1 MGQHIGV
8 LRSLL
13 IYYAIPGRRRRMRRF
28 YRQFVQPGDLCFDI
42 GAHLG
47 NHVRAWLD
55 LGARVVAVEP
65 QPHLLTW
72 LGRFYGRHP
81 QVTLLPQAVGA
92 VEGTAALYI
101 SQRTP
106 TVSTLSAAWMKL
118 VGQDRSFADVVW
130 ETAVPVPVTT
140 LDRLVEQYGRP
151 AFTKIDVE
159 GYELEVL
166 QGLSQPLPALSF
178 EYIVAVRE
186 MALSCLERLKQL
198 GAYEFNYSTGES
210 YKLVLPAW
218 ASTAE
223 MAGVLSQ
230 LAEGRGDIY
239 GRLVRKTRGI

>member
-1 MGQHIGV
+1 MMAWQAGI

-28 YRQFVQPGDLCFDI
+28 YRRFVQPGDLCFDL

-55 LGARVVAVEP
+55 LGAQVVAVEP

-72 LGRFYGRHP
+72 LDCFYGRHP
-81 QVTLLPQAVGA
+81 QVTLLPQAGGA
-92 VEGTAALYI
+92 TEGTANLYI

-106 TVSTLSAAWMKL
+106 TVSTLSASWMKL
-118 VGQDRSFADVVW
+118 VGQDRSFVGVVW
-130 ETAVPVPVTT
+130 DTVVPVPVTT
-140 LDRLVEQYGRP
+140 LDRLIEQHGRP

-178 EYIVAVRE
+178 EYIAAVKE
-186 MALSCLERLKQL
+186 MVLSCLERLAQL
-198 GAYEFNYSTGES
+198 SAYEFNYSTGES
-210 YKLVLPAW
+210 YKLVLPGWVDA
-218 ASTAE
+218 AE
-223 MAGVLSQ
+223 MAAVLSQ
-230 LAEGRGDIY
+230 LEAGSGDVY
-239 GRLVRKTRGI
+239 GRLVKRDA

>member
-1 MGQHIGV
+1 MMGQQIGV

-28 YRQFVQPGDLCFDI
+28 Y
-42 GAHLG
+42 
-47 NHVRAWLD
+47 
-55 LGARVVAVEP
+55 
-65 QPHLLTW
+65 
-72 LGRFYGRHP
+72 GRHP
-81 QVTLLPQAVGA
+81 QVALLPQAVGA
-92 VEGTAALYI
+92 AEGTAALYT

-106 TVSTLSAAWMKL
+106 TVSTLSASWMEL

-140 LDRLVEQYGRP
+140 LDKLIEQYGRP

-178 EYIVAVRE
+178 EYIAAVRE

-218 ASTAE
+218 IDASG
-223 MAGVLSQ
+223 MADVLRQ
-230 LAEGRGDIY
+230 LEEGSGDVY
-239 GRLVRKTRGI
+239 GRLPGKTPGI

>member
-1 MGQHIGV
+1 MMAWQVGV

-47 NHVRAWLD
+47 NHIRAWLD

-65 QPHLLTW
+65 QQHLLTW
-72 LGRFYGRHP
+72 LERFYGRHP

-92 VEGTAALYI
+92 AEGTAALYI

-106 TVSTLSAAWMKL
+106 TVSTLSASWMKL

-140 LDRLVEQYGRP
+140 LDRLIEQYGRP

-178 EYIVAVRE
+178 EYIAAVKE
-186 MALSCLERLKQL
+186 MTLSCLERLEQL
-198 GAYEFNYSTGES
+198 GNYEFNYSTGES
-210 YKLVLPAW
+210 YRLVLPDWVDVAK
-218 ASTAE
+218 A
-223 MAGVLSQ
+223 AGVLSQ
-230 LAEGRGDIY
+230 LAEGSGDVY
-239 GRLVRKTRGI
+239 GRLARRDA